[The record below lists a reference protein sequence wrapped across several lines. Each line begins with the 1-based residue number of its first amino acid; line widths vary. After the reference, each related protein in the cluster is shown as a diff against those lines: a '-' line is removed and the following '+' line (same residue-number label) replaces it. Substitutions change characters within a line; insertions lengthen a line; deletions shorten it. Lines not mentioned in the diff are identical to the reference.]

1 MRAGTFSI
9 SDDIS
14 ILGVY
19 PVYDQLRSQ
28 KMINNLKLVIHWV
41 YIYGFLG
48 ISVETDHFI

>member
-19 PVYDQLRSQ
+19 PVYDQLRNQ
-28 KMINNLKLVIHWV
+28 KMINNLKLMIHWV
-41 YIYGFLG
+41 YIYIWFSGY
-48 ISVETDHFI
+48 IS